1 MQPLLILVLCF
12 HQSRPCSRL
21 FTEERARKFLLF
33 SPILIISQ
41 CTVEKELFSEATG
54 WVHTHWTAE
63 RKLAR
68 AVDSR
73 VQMRLYHISH
83 CLNKNK
89 SNKKKLFIIVM
100 REQFKKVNACMRMCE
115 SSFTDHVPVKLQL
128 DECESQRC
136 TQN

>member
-33 SPILIISQ
+33 SPILIILQ

-89 SNKKKLFIIVM
+89 RNKKIIYYCHERIV
-100 REQFKKVNACMRMCE
+100 
-115 SSFTDHVPVKLQL
+115 
-128 DECESQRC
+128 
-136 TQN
+136 

>member
-1 MQPLLILVLCF
+1 MQPLLILLLCF
-12 HQSRPCSRL
+12 HQSRPCSSL
-21 FTEERARKFLLF
+21 FAEERVRKFLLF

-89 SNKKKLFIIVM
+89 RNKKIIYYCHERIV
-100 REQFKKVNACMRMCE
+100 
-115 SSFTDHVPVKLQL
+115 
-128 DECESQRC
+128 
-136 TQN
+136 